1 MRYSRNSRARRGAGH
16 ALPSVTLEFLGSVNS
31 TINCPRKC
39 PTGSASVHPCLWLD
53 VLHIVGHGVGV
64 HRPVV
69 DLYLAGGEIEPGKRV
84 LHPVLV
90 VASREVLACVSG
102 AAFGTVGGG

>member
-16 ALPSVTLEFLGSVNS
+16 ALPWVTLEFLGSVNS
-31 TINCPRKC
+31 TITCPRNC
-39 PTGSASVHPCLWLD
+39 PTGCASVHPRLWLD

-69 DLYLAGGEIEPGKRV
+69 DLYFAGGEIEPRKRV

-90 VASREVLACVSG
+90 VAGWEVLACVG
-102 AAFGTVGGG
+102 AAAFGTVG